1 MMLDSIKLM
10 SPVLSKKNMIEIM
23 IDLKNKLLLITFN
36 MADFII
42 FSTLKAPSYISNM
55 LMHLL
60 FDFTSSPI
68 KSKQAILSSSYKY

>member
-36 MADFII
+36 MANFII
-42 FSTLKAPSYISNM
+42 FSTLKAPS
-55 LMHLL
+55 
-60 FDFTSSPI
+60 
-68 KSKQAILSSSYKY
+68 